1 MNREK
6 VALAE
11 EYNKLDLKAETSD
24 LLDREKDRMKVIS
37 SSLSKIWAPEEI
49 KARQR
54 SRDRDILEGY
64 RNTAYFQAVANQRT
78 RKKRV
83 EVLEGPRGLV
93 EDDKCMMEVAVNF
106 YKELFAREES
116 AKASLGSEFWSAE
129 ELVSQ
134 EENNFL
140 TAPFSEKE
148 IKENIFSCYPEG
160 APGPDGLPFLFYQ
173 KFWEFVKHSGHV

>member
-24 LLDREKDRMKVIS
+24 LLDSEKDRMKVIS

-54 SRDRDILEGY
+54 SRDRDILDGY
-64 RNTAYFQAVANQRT
+64 RNTAYFQAVANQRA
-78 RKKRV
+78 RKNRV

-93 EDDKCMMEVAVNF
+93 EDDKGMMEVAVNF
-106 YKELFAREES
+106 DKELFARVP
-116 AKASLGSEFWSAE
+116 K
-129 ELVSQ
+129 LV
-134 EENNFL
+134 
-140 TAPFSEKE
+140 
-148 IKENIFSCYPEG
+148 
-160 APGPDGLPFLFYQ
+160 
-173 KFWEFVKHSGHV
+173 